1 MLAGGAV
8 NRLAFA
14 VVCVASLLWVTSG
27 LAAETDTTLWAAL
40 RSGEHVALVR
50 HAIAPGTGD
59 PPQFSLRD
67 CSTQRNLS
75 IEGREQAARIGARM
89 RSNGIKTA
97 RVFASQWC
105 RCLETASLLG
115 LGQVTELPLLNSFYQ
130 QNEREN
136 VQNQALKKRLAGQS
150 LNSPLLL
157 VTHQVN
163 ITAISGFYPA
173 SGEIVIMRRSRDGKL
188 STVGTIR
195 TE

>member
-1 MLAGGAV
+1 MLVGGAV

-14 VVCVASLLWVTSG
+14 VVCVASLLWQTSG

-59 PPQFSLRD
+59 PPQFALRD

-75 IEGREQAARIGARM
+75 NEGREQAARIGARM

-115 LGQVTELPLLNSFYQ
+115 LGQVTELPLLNSFFQ

-136 VQNQALKKRLAGQS
+136 VQNQALKKWLAGQS

-163 ITAISGFYPA
+163 ITAISGVYPA
-173 SGEIVIMRRSRDGKL
+173 SGEIVIMRRSKDGKL